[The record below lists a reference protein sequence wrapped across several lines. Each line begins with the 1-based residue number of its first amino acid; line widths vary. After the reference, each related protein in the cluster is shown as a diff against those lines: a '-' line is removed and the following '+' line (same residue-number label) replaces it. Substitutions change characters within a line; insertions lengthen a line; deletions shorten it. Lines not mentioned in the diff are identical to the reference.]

1 MIMWFF
7 IFYFITVYLLIAVY
21 PYFMKGMNKLV
32 DDLTKAFQL
41 IIIAIVTFIC
51 IMVKKWRK
59 LRNNG

>member
-1 MIMWFF
+1 MWFF

-32 DDLTKAFQL
+32 DDLARAFQWF
-41 IIIAIVTFIC
+41 IIAIVTFIC
-51 IMVKKWRK
+51 IMIKKWRK

>member
-1 MIMWFF
+1 MWFF
-7 IFYFITVYLLIAVY
+7 IIYFIMVYLLIAVY

-32 DDLTKAFQL
+32 DDLTNAFQL
-41 IIIAIVTFIC
+41 FIIAIVTFIC

>member
-1 MIMWFF
+1 MWFF
-7 IFYFITVYLLIAVY
+7 IFYFITVYLLITVY

-32 DDLTKAFQL
+32 DDLAKAFQWF
-41 IIIAIVTFIC
+41 IIAIVTFIC

>member
-1 MIMWFF
+1 MWFF

>member
-1 MIMWFF
+1 MWFF

-32 DDLTKAFQL
+32 DDLTEAFQWF
-41 IIIAIVTFIC
+41 IIASVTCIC
-51 IMVKKWRK
+51 LMIKKCRK

>member
-1 MIMWFF
+1 MWFF

-21 PYFMKGMNKLV
+21 PYFMNGMNKLV

-41 IIIAIVTFIC
+41 FIIASVTFIC
-51 IMVKKWRK
+51 IMIKKLRN

>member
-1 MIMWFF
+1 MMLFF
-7 IFYFITVYLLIAVY
+7 TFYFIMVYLLIAVY

-32 DDLTKAFQL
+32 DDLTKAFQWF
-41 IIIAIVTFIC
+41 IIAIVTCIC

>member
-1 MIMWFF
+1 MWFF

-32 DDLTKAFQL
+32 DDLTKAFQWL
-41 IIIAIVTFIC
+41 IIAIVTFIC

>member
-1 MIMWFF
+1 MWFF
-7 IFYFITVYLLIAVY
+7 IIYFIAVYLLIAVY

-32 DDLTKAFQL
+32 DDLTKVFQWF
-41 IIIAIVTFIC
+41 IIAIVTFIC

>member
-1 MIMWFF
+1 MWFF
-7 IFYFITVYLLIAVY
+7 IFYFSAVYLLIAVY

-32 DDLTKAFQL
+32 DDLTEAFQWF
-41 IIIAIVTFIC
+41 IIAIVTFIC

>member
-1 MIMWFF
+1 MWFF
-7 IFYFITVYLLIAVY
+7 IFYFIMVYILIAVY

-32 DDLTKAFQL
+32 DDLTNAFQL
-41 IIIAIVTFIC
+41 FIIAIVTFIC

>member
-1 MIMWFF
+1 MMLFF

-32 DDLTKAFQL
+32 DDLTMAFQL
-41 IIIAIVTFIC
+41 FIIAIVTFIC
-51 IMVKKWRK
+51 MMVKKWRK